1 MRRQD
6 KLKNIAKINKRLNE
20 NRFSWD
26 GTYANEVNEDE
37 VNEDEVV
44 EGDVEDYNHLY
55 DVEASSKDD
64 DVVDPYTIKEKQMIA
79 LGSDIEMVDEDCGCP
94 LDQPEPTD
102 VDKSQWFSQEDGERL
117 TDKIFN

>member
-6 KLKNIAKINKRLNE
+6 KLKNITKINKRLNE
-20 NRFSWD
+20 NKFSWD

-37 VNEDEVV
+37 VAENEVIEVI

-55 DVEASSKDD
+55 DVETSSKD
-64 DVVDPYTIKEKQMIA
+64 
-79 LGSDIEMVDEDCGCP
+79 
-94 LDQPEPTD
+94 
-102 VDKSQWFSQEDGERL
+102 DGERL